1 MKTYTTIPND
11 IGSYLIPEDVY
22 RFTCLSFTKRVKG
35 ATDSTFKQ
43 IGDLTKD
50 KSNRTIEYFVK
61 RLRKSN
67 LIRIETYQESGTKK
81 RNRYY
86 IPIYEENFKMIHN
99 SIIELD
105 LDNKLKGFLI
115 MLSGHCINNTRE
127 CKYTQIKL
135 AELFKM
141 HRNTVGKY
149 IKSLIELGYINKIKG
164 GFEITATFIM
174 IKTQRDIELENLK
187 DILSTFP
194 EEHYINKVVW
204 DKVKNPER
212 FFQKLI
218 SGIQFKDLDT
228 LEQGYIIL

>member
-22 RFTCLSFTKRVKG
+22 RFTCLSFTKRIKG

-43 IGDLTKD
+43 IRDLTKD
-50 KSNRTIEYFVK
+50 KSNRTIEDFVK

-81 RNRYY
+81 RNKYF

-105 LDNKLKGFLI
+105 LNIKLKGFLI
-115 MLSGHCINNTRE
+115 MLSGHCINKTRK
-127 CKYTQIKL
+127 CKYTQVKL

-141 HRNTVGKY
+141 HRNTVGTY
-149 IKSLIELGYINKIKG
+149 LKSLIELGYINKIKG
-164 GFEITATFIM
+164 GFEIVAAFIL
-174 IKTQRDIELENLK
+174 IKTEKDIELEKIQPL
-187 DILSTFP
+187 LSTFP
-194 EEHYINKVVW
+194 EEHFINKVVW
-204 DKVKNPER
+204 EKVRNPEK
-212 FFQKLI
+212 FYYKLI
-218 SGIQFKDLDT
+218 SGIPYKDLDNE
-228 LEQGYIIL
+228 EQGYIIL